1 MIDNSIFDTK
11 TVFSF
16 EVFPPKKT
24 SSIETIYK
32 TLDELSDLRPD
43 FISVTYGAGGSEN
56 CSNTLKIAERIQ
68 KNCKVESVV
77 HLPCLHITK
86 AEAADV
92 LQKFNGNGIENILV
106 LRGDRIEGRAPSGDF
121 LHASDLSHF
130 IQKTADTTFHL
141 SAACYPENHPESE
154 SIFSELNNLKL
165 KVDSGCNHLISQL
178 FFDNHIFY
186 RFIENCRLAGIE
198 APIEAGIMPVTNRAQ
213 IERMVSRCGVVL
225 PEKFKVMLDKYGDN
239 DEAIMDAGI
248 AYAVNQII
256 DLVSHGVDG
265 IHLYTMNKP
274 VVARK
279 IYEAVKN
286 IISIP
291 KSNALAS

>member
-1 MIDNSIFDTK
+1 MINNSIFDEK

-16 EVFPPKKT
+16 EVFPPKKN
-24 SSIETIYK
+24 SSIDTIYS
-32 TLDELSDLRPD
+32 TLDELSDLSPD

-56 CSNTLKIAERIQ
+56 CSNTLEIAKRI
-68 KNCKVESVV
+68 KKSCNVESVV
-77 HLPCLHITK
+77 HLPCLYLSK
-86 AEAADV
+86 DEASSM
-92 LQKFNGNGIENILV
+92 LKEFQENSIENILV
-106 LRGDRIEGRAPSGDF
+106 LRGDRIEGRTISGDF
-121 LHASDLSHF
+121 LHASDLSNY
-130 IQKTADTTFHL
+130 IKSSTGSAFHL

-154 SIFSELNNLKL
+154 DVFKEIHNLKF

-178 FFDNHIFY
+178 FFDNQIFY
-186 RFIENCRLAGIE
+186 KFIENCRLAGIT

-213 IERMVSRCGVVL
+213 IERMINRCSVVL
-225 PEKFKVMLDKYGDN
+225 PEKYRVMLDKYGNN
-239 DEAIMDAGI
+239 DDAIMDAGI

-274 VVARK
+274 VVAKK
-279 IYEAVKN
+279 IYDAVKN

-291 KSNALAS
+291 KKTFN

>member
-32 TLDELSDLRPD
+32 TLDELSDLSPD

-56 CSNTLKIAERIQ
+56 CSNTLEIAKRIQ

-77 HLPCLHITK
+77 HLPCLHITIE
-86 AEAADV
+86 EARFM
-92 LQKFNGNGIENILV
+92 LEEFRSNNIENILV
-106 LRGDRIEGRAPSGDF
+106 LRGDRIEGRTPAGDF
-121 LHASDLSHF
+121 LHASDLASF
-130 IQKTADTTFHL
+130 IKETHGNNFHL

-154 SIFSELNNLKL
+154 SIFTELNNLKI

-198 APIEAGIMPVTNRAQ
+198 SPVEAGIMPVTNRAQ

-248 AYAVNQII
+248 AYTVNQII

-274 VVARK
+274 LIARK

-291 KSNALAS
+291 KSSALAS

>member
-32 TLDELSDLRPD
+32 TLDELSDLSPD

-56 CSNTLKIAERIQ
+56 CSNTLEIAKRIQ
-68 KNCKVESVV
+68 KNCNVESVV
-77 HLPCLHITK
+77 HLPCLHLTK
-86 AEAADV
+86 DEAASM
-92 LQKFNGNGIENILV
+92 LQQFSSNNIENLLV
-106 LRGDRIEGRAPSGDF
+106 LRGDRIEDRVPAGDF
-121 LHASDLSHF
+121 LHASDLSTF
-130 IQKTADTTFHL
+130 IKETTGNAFHL
-141 SAACYPENHPESE
+141 SAACYPENHPESKNV
-154 SIFSELNNLKL
+154 FSELNNLKL

-186 RFIENCRLAGIE
+186 RFIENVRLAGIK

-213 IERMVSRCGVVL
+213 IERMVSRCGVEL
-225 PEKFKVMLDKYGDN
+225 PEKFKIVLEKYGDN
-239 DEAIMDAGI
+239 DQAIMDAGI

-274 VVARK
+274 VIARK

-291 KSNALAS
+291 KNNALAS

>member
-56 CSNTLKIAERIQ
+56 CSNTLEIAKRI
-68 KNCKVESVV
+68 KNNCKVESVV

-86 AEAADV
+86 TEAASM
-92 LQKFNGNGIENILV
+92 LRQFEENNIENILV
-106 LRGDRIEGRAPSGDF
+106 LRGDKIEGRAPAGDF
-121 LHASDLSHF
+121 LHASDLSSF
-130 IQKTADTTFHL
+130 IKETAGTVFHL
-141 SAACYPENHPESE
+141 SAACYPEKHPESE
-154 SIFSELNNLKL
+154 SIFSDLTNLKS

-186 RFIENCRLAGIE
+186 RFIENCRLAGID

-213 IERMVSRCGVVL
+213 IERMISRCGVVL
-225 PEKFKVMLDKYGDN
+225 PEKFKVMLEKYGDN

-291 KSNALAS
+291 KKTALAS